1 MLKATDF
8 WCIAL
13 SFESEYIYNSADF
26 VFVRYSAWQNL
37 SRNREDYN
45 TFSVGWTPKCND
57 ARETGNSVKYPEI
70 LLNNDLITRS

>member
-45 TFSVGWTPKCND
+45 TFSVG
-57 ARETGNSVKYPEI
+57 
-70 LLNNDLITRS
+70 